1 MAFPNYSVT
10 TDHVNGNTANATN
23 VNGNFADVEDVV
35 NGVID
40 KAVGAPT
47 AYGMSPIGSIVAW
60 HKTLRSISSD
70 NADTNTVDKLVDS
83 GATFS
88 TDGVVAGMIIHNTTD
103 DTFGIVS
110 AVDSETSITIKA
122 DSNGNSAVTDVFP
135 LGTEAYNIYATPEL
149 PDNWLECDGQTVSDA
164 DSPYNG
170 AAVPNLNGST
180 DATKLFLRGSTVGT
194 GTTGGT
200 STHTHTLAE
209 TSTGAANLE
218 VPGADFVDVSGSS
231 ADTHIKTDS
240 VQTGTHIPEY
250 MEMVWIIR
258 IK

>member
-1 MAFPNYSVT
+1 MAFPNFSVT
-10 TDHVNGNTANATN
+10 TNHVNGTTANATN

-35 NGVID
+35 NGVVD
-40 KAVGAPT
+40 GAVGSPA
-47 AYGMSPIGSIVAW
+47 AYGMAPIGSIVAW
-60 HKTLRSISSD
+60 HKTLRSISSG

-122 DSNGNSAVTDVFP
+122 DSNGDSAVTDVFP

-149 PDNWLECDGQTVSDA
+149 PDNWLEMNGQAVSDA
-164 DSPYNG
+164 DSPFNG
-170 AAVPNLNGST
+170 VNLQDLNGNSNST
-180 DATKLFLRGSTVGT
+180 KKFLRGSSIGSGT
-194 GTTGGT
+194 ESG
-200 STHTHTLAE
+200 SSSHTHTMANSSSGAE
-209 TSTGAANLE
+209 SAIST
-218 VPGADFVDVSGSS
+218 DWVSFNGG
-231 ADTHIKTDS
+231 TGVTNKLKTDS
-240 VQTGTHIPEY
+240 VQPTTTTPVHMDI
-250 MEMVWIIR
+250 VWIIR